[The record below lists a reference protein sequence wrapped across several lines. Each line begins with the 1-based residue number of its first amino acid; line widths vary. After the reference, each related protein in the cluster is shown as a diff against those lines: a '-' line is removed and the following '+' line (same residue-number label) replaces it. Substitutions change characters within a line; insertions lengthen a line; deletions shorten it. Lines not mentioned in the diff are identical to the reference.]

1 MGMAKFYNGE
11 KFKTDET
18 GSCRVYAAEVWHNGS
33 LDETNDV
40 HTFRDRSS
48 MELFIR
54 KLRRHTFDRGID
66 CKAMV
71 YFTNNNGKSW
81 YPFEHT
87 SLGFCC

>member
-18 GSCRVYAAEVWHNGS
+18 GSCRVYAAEVWRNGS
-33 LDETNDV
+33 LNEKNDV
-40 HTFRDRSS
+40 HTFSDRSS
-48 MELFIR
+48 MGLFIR
-54 KLRRHTFDRGID
+54 KLKRHTFDSSIN

-71 YFTNNNGKSW
+71 YFTSNNGKSW
-81 YPFEHT
+81 YPFENT